1 MATRNFN
8 TAYMRAKIRKETE
21 AQKRKMEYEREY
33 KRLNQPHHSSEAVGM
48 TIDDF
53 LKFMELKA
61 QTGIFQ
67 SFDPRDFGADY
78 DIVPIPRDNTSEYE
92 YWFGE
97 SNNN

>member
-8 TAYMRAKIRKETE
+8 TAYMRMKIRKELET
-21 AQKRKMEYEREY
+21 
-33 KRLNQPHHSSEAVGM
+33 KRLNQKHHSSEAAGT
-48 TIDDF
+48 TIEEF

-61 QTGIFQ
+61 KMGIFQ

-78 DIVPIPRDNTSEYE
+78 DIVSIPLDNTPEYE